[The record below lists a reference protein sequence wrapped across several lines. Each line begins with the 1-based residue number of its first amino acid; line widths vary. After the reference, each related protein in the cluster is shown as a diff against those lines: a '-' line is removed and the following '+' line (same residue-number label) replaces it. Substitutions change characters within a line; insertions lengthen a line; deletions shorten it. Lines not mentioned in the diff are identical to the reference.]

1 MNNYILVTGGLGF
14 IGSHVVVQL
23 IENGFNVIIVD
34 NLSNSNKNVFDTLLE
49 ITRQELLL
57 IEIDVRDKSLENVF
71 QKYSILGIIHLAAYK
86 AVNESIHHP
95 LNYYDNNVGGAISLL
110 SLCEKYNVCY
120 FIFSSSATVY
130 GDSPAP
136 LFETSTAGINIG
148 SPYGRTKYFT
158 EQILQDL
165 YPTIKTRIVILRY
178 FNPVGAHVS
187 GKIGE
192 NPNGIPNNLMPF
204 LLKVA
209 VKNNLNPLLEDVYS
223 ELKIFGKDYRTIDGT
238 AARDYIH
245 VEDLA
250 CAHIKCLDYLKSS
263 SVSFDIFNI
272 GTGEG
277 TTVLQLVNTF
287 VEVNRVRIPYV
298 FCDKRAGD
306 MDIVFCD
313 TTKSKNVLKWEPK
326 HTLETICRDAY
337 RFVSMVSETS
347 RLS

>member
-1 MNNYILVTGGLGF
+1 MQNYILVTGGLGF

-23 IENGFNVIIVD
+23 IDNGFDVIIVD

-49 ITRQELLL
+49 ITQRKLLL
-57 IEIDVRDKSLENVF
+57 FEIDVRDKSLENVF
-71 QKYSILGIIHLAAYK
+71 KKYSILGIIHLAAYK

-95 LNYYDNNVGGAISLL
+95 LDYYDNNVGGAISLL

-136 LFETSTAGINIG
+136 LFETSPAGINIG

-165 YPTIKTRIVILRY
+165 YPTIKTRIAILRY

-223 ELKIFGKDYRTIDGT
+223 ELKIFGNDYPTIDGT

-250 CAHIKCLDYLKSS
+250 SAHIKCFDYLKS
-263 SVSFDIFNI
+263 VPFDIFNI
-272 GTGEG
+272 GTGQG

-287 VEVNRVRIPYV
+287 AEVNQVTIPYV

-337 RFVSMVSETS
+337 RFVSKVSETS